1 MSNMIIYQHFHIT
14 KEKLNIKSIV
24 QLFELQVNS
33 IPIPNNPYL
42 HGL

>member
-24 QLFELQVNS
+24 QLFVQQVNS
-33 IPIPNNPYL
+33 IPTPNHPYL